1 MDLFEAATRQTASGS
16 PNVLT
21 VSDISNQLRL
31 AVERT
36 FGRIAVEGEI
46 SGLKRAASGHVY
58 LKLKDTDAVLDGVI
72 WRSAA
77 GRIKVPLEDGQQ
89 VVAYGK
95 LTTYGQRSSYQM
107 VIERIELAGV
117 GALMQVFEER
127 KAKLTAEGLFDEGHK
142 KSIPYLPTVIGVVT
156 SPTGDV
162 IRDIL
167 HRLADRCP
175 RHVLVWPTAVQG
187 VGAKE
192 GVAAAIAGFNAL
204 PEGGAT
210 PRPDVIIVARGGG
223 SLEDLWAFNEEVVVR
238 AIAASDIP
246 VISGVGHEPDYT
258 LADFAADRR
267 APTPTAAA
275 EMAVPVRADLIYT
288 LQSWRSRIEGVVL
301 KRMADSRR
309 TLGLMRRTLP
319 DPKRLIHERNQRLDD
334 RQERLQIAILT
345 RLGRH
350 RSRMDGITPRVN
362 KNLLLRYFDARKEQL
377 VYIQKSLAASWKK
390 QNEGAS
396 RTLTHLGTRLDRR
409 LMDSRLQKQR
419 STLVNL
425 YQLLQSYSPEGPL
438 KRGYVYLTDENNA
451 LVKDADTKAVDV
463 VIHFK
468 ENKTR
473 KAKLT

>member
-1 MDLFEAATRQTASGS
+1 MDLFEAATRQTASGN

-46 SGLKRAASGHVY
+46 SGLKQAASGHIY
-58 LKLKDTDAVLDGVI
+58 LKLKDADAVLDGVV

-127 KAKLTAEGLFDEGHK
+127 KAKLAAEGVFDEARK
-142 KSIPYLPTVIGVVT
+142 KDIPYLPTVIGVVT

-192 GVAAAIAGFNAL
+192 GIAAAIAGFNAL
-204 PEGGAT
+204 TEAGPT

-238 AIAASDIP
+238 AIAASNIP

-275 EMAVPVRADLIYT
+275 EMAVPVRADLMYT
-288 LQSWRSRIEGVVL
+288 LQSWRSRMEGVVL
-301 KRMADSRR
+301 KRMTDSRR

-334 RQERLQIAILT
+334 RQERLQNAILT
-345 RLGRH
+345 RLTHH
-350 RSRMDGITPRVN
+350 RSRMDGMTPRVN
-362 KNLLLRYFDARKEQL
+362 KNLLRRYFDARKEQL
-377 VYIQKSLAASWKK
+377 GYIQKSLTASWKK
-390 QNEGAS
+390 QSDSAS
-396 RTLTHLGTRLDRR
+396 RTLTHFATRLDRR
-409 LMDSRLQKQR
+409 LIDNRLQKQH
-419 STLVNL
+419 STLASL